1 MKSFK
6 KLYDTMLRNK
16 LCQNPLPY
24 ENIQY
29 NMINPLSSASVLVII
44 HFTECIPTV
53 LLTKRSAVLKNHAG
67 EISFPG
73 GRFSVQDESFL
84 DTAIRETFEEIGL
97 TVNKKHIVGFL
108 NPTYTFTS
116 RILIYPFV
124 ALKDK
129 IPVRLRPN
137 CEVEKIIN
145 LSVDKLKESLSVDLC
160 NSTKN
165 LTMFK
170 FIVDEHV
177 IWGATARI
185 LKDLIDKLLS
195 P

>member
-1 MKSFK
+1 
-6 KLYDTMLRNK
+6 MLRNK

-24 ENIQY
+24 ENIKY
-29 NMINPLSSASVLVII
+29 NLINPLSSASVLVII
-44 HFTECIPTV
+44 HFPECIPTI
-53 LLTKRSAVLKNHAG
+53 LLTKRSALLKNHAG

-73 GRFSVQDESFL
+73 GRFTVQDKSFL
-84 DTAIRETFEEIGL
+84 DAAIRETFEEIGL
-97 TVNKKHIVGFL
+97 TVNKKHIVGCL
-108 NPTYTFTS
+108 NPVYTFTS

-129 IPVRLRPN
+129 IPGGIRPN

-145 LSVDKLKESLSVDLC
+145 LSLDKLKESLSVDLC

-170 FIVDEHV
+170 FVVDEHL

-185 LKDLIDKLLS
+185 LKDLMDKLL
-195 P
+195 PA

>member
-1 MKSFK
+1 
-6 KLYDTMLRNK
+6 MLRNK

-44 HFTECIPTV
+44 HFTDCIPTV

-73 GRFSVQDESFL
+73 GRFSAQDESFL